1 MSCRSLL
8 PKKKRTRGWLGKRF
22 RVPTS
27 VGSLW
32 ILKNPTKV
40 GTLNTCLSRPYA
52 KLNAAVEQKQFG
64 KRTQRHQRVRKIKT
78 RARYGRRRLKQISRT
93 ATLGGL
99 FLSFLKIGIT
109 GFGGGLAVL
118 TQIRH
123 IVVQERRWIG
133 EHDFVEALALGQSLP
148 GTSAGNAVTYIG
160 FRLRGWRGACVS
172 LSGFILPSML
182 MMIALAIFYD
192 RFRALPNT
200 EQLFHGFNAAVV
212 ALIAVT
218 AWRMGKHTSSKPWQR
233 ILIILSFAAVVFL
246 KATVVEVILLSGLIG
261 IGIESFT
268 ERQLPRLA
276 RIRGLASR
284 RQQRIRSR
292 LIVRR
297 AKPHRFV
304 GGLLTEA
311 LAEERLRRMSEMRVT
326 QSDDQDE
333 YRDSLED
340 FASEEKSSTRGFF
353 LLGLPAFAKLG
364 LALSLSFIFLRI
376 GAVTFGGG
384 FVMIPEIEAEVVNS
398 HHWLTHQEFADA
410 TALGQITPGP
420 VLIMATFVGYRVAGF
435 LGALFSTI
443 CVFLPSFLMTIAA
456 GSSFRRFR
464 TNRQMQAFLRG
475 VAPAVAGLLVAAA
488 WSVARAGIHSFIG
501 ASMAVVILVILLRF
515 RANAFWVLIGA
526 GVFRYV
532 MALVLW

>member
-1 MSCRSLL
+1 MEHQSFA
-8 PKKKRTRGWLGKRF
+8 KRTHG
-22 RVPTS
+22 
-27 VGSLW
+27 
-32 ILKNPTKV
+32 
-40 GTLNTCLSRPYA
+40 
-52 KLNAAVEQKQFG
+52 
-64 KRTQRHQRVRKIKT
+64 HQRVRKIRT
-78 RARYGRRRLKQISRT
+78 RARYGQRRLRQISRR

-99 FLSFLKIGIT
+99 FLSFFKIGLT
-109 GFGGGLAVL
+109 GFGGGFAVL
-118 TQIRH
+118 SQIRH
-123 IVVQERRWIG
+123 VVVLERRWLG

-160 FRLRGWRGACVS
+160 YRLRGWRGAGAS
-172 LSGFILPSML
+172 LSAFILPSMF

-200 EQLFHGFNAAVV
+200 EQLFHGFNSAVV

-218 AWRMGKHTSSKPWQR
+218 AWRMGKQTVSLPWQR
-233 ILIILSFAAVVFL
+233 ILMVVACAAVVVF
-246 KATVVEVILLSGLIG
+246 KATVVEVILLSGLVG
-261 IGIESFT
+261 IGVEAFR
-268 ERQLPRLA
+268 ERQLTRLE
-276 RIRGLASR
+276 RIRGFASR

-292 LIVRR
+292 LAERR
-297 AKPHRFV
+297 TKPHKFF
-304 GGLLTEA
+304 GGYLTEA
-311 LAEERLRRMSEMRVT
+311 IAEERLRRMSEAGIA
-326 QSDDQDE
+326 QPDDLDDYDQDPLDE
-333 YRDSLED
+333 LESD
-340 FASEEKSSTRGFF
+340 ESESDEAGAVDLGSTKKFSAFF
-353 LLGLPAFAKLG
+353 LLAIPGMAKLG
-364 LALSLSFIFLRI
+364 LALSLAFIFLRI

-398 HHWLTHQEFADA
+398 HRWLTHQEFADA

-420 VLIMATFVGYRVAGF
+420 VLIMATFVGYRVAGI

-488 WSVARAGIHSFIG
+488 WSVGRSGIHSYIG
-501 ASMAVVILVILLRF
+501 LSMAVIILLVLLKY

-526 GVFRYV
+526 GVFRYLL
-532 MALVLW
+532 ALVLW